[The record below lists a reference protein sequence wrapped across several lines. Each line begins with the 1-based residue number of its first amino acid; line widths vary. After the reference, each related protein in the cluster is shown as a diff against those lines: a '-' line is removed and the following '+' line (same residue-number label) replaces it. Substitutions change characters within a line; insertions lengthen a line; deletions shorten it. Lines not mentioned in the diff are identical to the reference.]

1 MMIVHA
7 TRDMELGTEI
17 TFPYHL
23 PNDTVADMT
32 KKLSN
37 QGFIYNYAI
46 CKDGR
51 VTSATVMAK
60 RKKLL
65 KQAKH
70 LLETLGAARIIRIER
85 ALEAV
90 EKTYSKSAKEVP

>member
-1 MMIVHA
+1 
-7 TRDMELGTEI
+7 
-17 TFPYHL
+17 
-23 PNDTVADMT
+23 
-32 KKLSN
+32 
-37 QGFIYNYAI
+37 
-46 CKDGR
+46 
-51 VTSATVMAK
+51 MAK